1 MPASN
6 ICLQNVHEFEDKEF
20 ANVSKEDL
28 KLAGKDEQEKKR
40 EKKLKVRP
48 GTGWRPHA
56 SAAPA
61 VWPQSVGPN
70 RPALAGP
77 GSAHLAKR
85 RSHTPLPPS
94 RALRLR
100 LIGTAS
106 HALLPC
112 VATPH
117 HPPPVSPHSINLPPT
132 LDTGGVQATGQV
144 VEGGAG
150 QRR

>member
-61 VWPQSVGPN
+61 VWPQSVGPQQ
-70 RPALAGP
+70 AGP
-77 GSAHLAKR
+77 GWPWQR
-85 RSHTPLPPS
+85 TP
-94 RALRLR
+94 
-100 LIGTAS
+100 
-106 HALLPC
+106 C
-112 VATPH
+112 
-117 HPPPVSPHSINLPPT
+117 
-132 LDTGGVQATGQV
+132 
-144 VEGGAG
+144 
-150 QRR
+150 